1 MELDRKYLKVLE
13 NEMNLLGEK
22 ILEKDETTGNRRG
35 DLHTALWVLKD
46 RVDEIHR
53 IRKDTKVS
61 RESRRS

>member
-1 MELDRKYLKVLE
+1 MELDEEEKAIGK
-13 NEMNLLGEK
+13 EMNDLGEK
-22 ILEKDETTGNRRG
+22 ILENQLIGKTTGN
-35 DLHTALWVLKD
+35 LHSKIWLLKD